1 MKNDA
6 FEQQAPRLRE
16 VALKASAT
24 AGADADTAQDI
35 AQETMIRLWQIL
47 EQRAPSSGLE
57 WQSRDRIMK
66 MRDDPRLSNP
76 DGYAATIAR
85 HLTLNHLRRQ
95 QPQPIDERHSAIQTT
110 PSPLDIMVQREEEQW
125 LQQRI
130 RDLPPT
136 QHAVLHMRQVE
147 HYSNSQIASL
157 LGIKE
162 TSVSTL
168 LARARRQLLE
178 EIRQQR
184 EREKR

>member
-1 MKNDA
+1 MKTDA
-6 FEQQAPRLRE
+6 FEQQASRLRA
-16 VALKASAT
+16 VALKASAN
-24 AGADADTAQDI
+24 AGADADIAQDI
-35 AQETMIRLWQIL
+35 AQETMIRMWQ
-47 EQRAPSSGLE
+47 
-57 WQSRDRIMK
+57 

-76 DGYAATIAR
+76 DGYATMIAR
-85 HLTLNHLRRQ
+85 HLTLNHLRRM
-95 QPQPIDERHSAIQTT
+95 QPLPIDEQHSASLTT
-110 PSPLDIMVQREEEQW
+110 PSPLDLMVQREEEEW

-147 HYSNSQIASL
+147 HRSNDQIASL

-168 LARARRQLLE
+168 LGRARRQLLE

>member
-1 MKNDA
+1 MKTDA
-6 FEQQAPRLRE
+6 FEQQAPHLRAIVLE
-16 VALKASAT
+16 ASAK
-24 AGADADTAQDI
+24 AGADADMAQDV
-35 AQETMIRLWQIL
+35 AQETMIRLWQ
-47 EQRAPSSGLE
+47 
-57 WQSRDRIMK
+57 
-66 MRDDPRLSNP
+66 MRDDPRLRNL

-85 HLTLNHLRRQ
+85 HLTLNHLRCKQ
-95 QPQPIDERHSAIQTT
+95 SLPVDEHLVASQSA
-110 PSPLDIMVQREEEQW
+110 PSPLDIMIQREEEQW

-136 QHAVLHMRQVE
+136 LYAVLHMRQVE
-147 HYSNSQIASL
+147 SRTNTQIAAL

>member
-1 MKNDA
+1 MKTHA
-6 FEQQAPRLRE
+6 FEQQAPRLRA

-35 AQETMIRLWQIL
+35 AQETMIRLWQ
-47 EQRAPSSGLE
+47 
-57 WQSRDRIMK
+57 
-66 MRDDPRLSNP
+66 MRDDPRLCNP

-95 QPQPIDERHSAIQTT
+95 HPQPIDERHSAIETT
-110 PSPLDIMVQREEEQW
+110 PSPLDLMVQREEEQW
-125 LQQRI
+125 LRQRI

-147 HYSNSQIASL
+147 HRSSSQIASL

-168 LARARRQLLE
+168 LGRARRQLLE

>member
-1 MKNDA
+1 MNTSA
-6 FEQQAPRLRE
+6 FEQQASRLRA
-16 VALKASAT
+16 VALKASAG

-35 AQETMIRLWQIL
+35 AQETMVRLWQ
-47 EQRAPSSGLE
+47 
-57 WQSRDRIMK
+57 
-66 MRDDPRLSNP
+66 MRDDPRLFNP

>member
-1 MKNDA
+1 MKTGA
-6 FEQQAPRLRE
+6 FEQQASRLRAI
-16 VALKASAT
+16 ALEASAK
-24 AGADADTAQDI
+24 AGADADIAQDI
-35 AQETMIRLWQIL
+35 AQETMIRLWQ
-47 EQRAPSSGLE
+47 
-57 WQSRDRIMK
+57 
-66 MRDDPRLSNP
+66 MRDDPRLCTP

-85 HLTLNHLRRQ
+85 HLTLNQLRIK
-95 QPQPIDERHSAIQTT
+95 QPLPMDERHAAIQSS
-110 PSPLDIMVQREEEQW
+110 PSPLDIIIQREEEQW

-147 HYSNSQIASL
+147 HRSSAQIAAL

-178 EIRQQR
+178 EIRQHKN
-184 EREKR
+184 ERQ

>member
-1 MKNDA
+1 MNTDA
-6 FEQQAPRLRE
+6 FEQQASRLR
-16 VALKASAT
+16 ALALNASAQ

-35 AQETMIRLWQIL
+35 AQETMIRLWQ
-47 EQRAPSSGLE
+47 
-57 WQSRDRIMK
+57 
-66 MRDDPRLSNP
+66 MRDDPRLCNP

-85 HLTLNHLRRQ
+85 HLTLNHLRRK
-95 QPQPIDERHSAIQTT
+95 QPLPIDERHSTIQTV

-136 QHAVLHMRQVE
+136 QHAILHMRQVE
-147 HYSNSQIASL
+147 HRSNDQIASL

-168 LARARRQLLE
+168 LSKARRQLLE
-178 EIRQQR
+178 QIRQQR
-184 EREKR
+184 EQ

>member
-1 MKNDA
+1 MKRDA
-6 FEQQAPRLRE
+6 FEQQASRLRA

-35 AQETMIRLWQIL
+35 AQETMIRLWQ
-47 EQRAPSSGLE
+47 
-57 WQSRDRIMK
+57 
-66 MRDDPRLSNP
+66 MRDDPMLCNP
-76 DGYAATIAR
+76 DGYATMVAR

-95 QPQPIDERHSAIQTT
+95 QPLSIDERHHAGQTA
-110 PSPLDIMVQREEEQW
+110 PSPLDLMVQREEEQW

-147 HYSNSQIASL
+147 HYSNSQIATL

-168 LARARRQLLE
+168 LAKARRQLLE

>member
-1 MKNDA
+1 MNTDA
-6 FEQQAPRLRE
+6 FEQQASRLRA
-16 VALKASAT
+16 VALEASAK

-35 AQETMIRLWQIL
+35 AQETMIRLWQ
-47 EQRAPSSGLE
+47 
-57 WQSRDRIMK
+57 
-66 MRDDPRLSNP
+66 MRDDPRLCKL

-85 HLTLNHLRRQ
+85 HLTLNQLRIK
-95 QPQPIDERHSAIQTT
+95 QPLSMDERHAAIQSS
-110 PSPLDIMVQREEEQW
+110 PSPLDIMIQREEEQW

-147 HYSNSQIASL
+147 HRSSAQIAAL

-178 EIRQQR
+178 EIRQYKN
-184 EREKR
+184 ERQ

>member
-1 MKNDA
+1 MKADA
-6 FEQQAPRLRE
+6 FEQQASRFRAI
-16 VALKASAT
+16 ALKASAS
-24 AGADADTAQDI
+24 AGADDDTAQDI
-35 AQETMIRLWQIL
+35 AQETMIRLWQ
-47 EQRAPSSGLE
+47 
-57 WQSRDRIMK
+57 
-66 MRDDPRLSNP
+66 MRDDPRLCNP
-76 DGYAATIAR
+76 EGYAATIAH

-95 QPQPIDERHSAIQTT
+95 QPLPINDRHSACLTT
-110 PSPLDIMVQREEEQW
+110 PSPLDLMVQREEEQW
-125 LQQRI
+125 LRQRI

-136 QHAVLHMRQVE
+136 QHAILHMRQVE
-147 HYSNSQIASL
+147 HRTNIQIAAL

>member
-1 MKNDA
+1 MKRDA
-6 FEQQAPRLRE
+6 FEQQASRLRA

-35 AQETMIRLWQIL
+35 AQETMIRLWQ
-47 EQRAPSSGLE
+47 
-57 WQSRDRIMK
+57 
-66 MRDDPRLSNP
+66 MRDDPRLCNP
-76 DGYAATIAR
+76 DGYATMVAR

-95 QPQPIDERHSAIQTT
+95 QPLSIDERHHAGQTA
-110 PSPLDIMVQREEEQW
+110 PSPLDLMVQREEEQW

-147 HYSNSQIASL
+147 HYSNSQIATL

-168 LARARRQLLE
+168 LAKARRQLLE

>member
-1 MKNDA
+1 MKTDA
-6 FEQQAPRLRE
+6 FEHQAIRLRTI
-16 VALKASAT
+16 ALKASAN

-35 AQETMIRLWQIL
+35 AQETMIRLWQ
-47 EQRAPSSGLE
+47 
-57 WQSRDRIMK
+57 
-66 MRDDPRLSNP
+66 MRDDTRLCNP
-76 DGYAATIAR
+76 DGFAATIAR
-85 HLTLNHLRRQ
+85 NLTLSHLRRH
-95 QPQPIDERHSAIQTT
+95 QPLPIDERTCSLPAA
-110 PSPLDIMVQREEEQW
+110 PSPLDLMVQREEEQW

-147 HYSNSQIASL
+147 HRTSAQIATL
-157 LGIKE
+157 LGVKE
-162 TSVSTL
+162 TSVRTL

>member
-1 MKNDA
+1 M
-6 FEQQAPRLRE
+6 
-16 VALKASAT
+16 KASAS

-35 AQETMIRLWQIL
+35 AQETMIRMWQ
-47 EQRAPSSGLE
+47 
-57 WQSRDRIMK
+57 
-66 MRDDPRLSNP
+66 MRDDPRLCNP
-76 DGYAATIAR
+76 SGYAATIAR
-85 HLTLNHLRRQ
+85 HLTLSHLRRQ
-95 QPQPIDERHSAIQTT
+95 QPLPIDERNCANQTS
-110 PSPLDIMVQREEEQW
+110 PSPLDLMVQREEEEW

-147 HYSNSQIASL
+147 RRSNAQIATL
-157 LGIKE
+157 LGVKE
-162 TSVSTL
+162 TSVRTL

>member
-1 MKNDA
+1 MKIDA
-6 FEQQAPRLRE
+6 FEQQASRLRAA
-16 VALKASAT
+16 ALKASAN
-24 AGADADTAQDI
+24 AGADADIAQDI
-35 AQETMIRLWQIL
+35 AQETMIRMWH
-47 EQRAPSSGLE
+47 
-57 WQSRDRIMK
+57 

-76 DGYAATIAR
+76 DGYAATIAS
-85 HLTLNHLRRQ
+85 HLTLNHLRRS
-95 QPQPIDERHSAIQTT
+95 QPLSIDEQRPIGPTT
-110 PSPLDIMVQREEEQW
+110 PSPLDLMVQREEEEW

-147 HYSNSQIASL
+147 HRSNDQIASL

-168 LARARRQLLE
+168 LGRARRQLLE

>member
-1 MKNDA
+1 MKTDA
-6 FEQQAPRLRE
+6 FEQQASRLRAI
-16 VALKASAT
+16 ALEASAK
-24 AGADADTAQDI
+24 AGADADKAQDI
-35 AQETMIRLWQIL
+35 AQETMIRLWQ
-47 EQRAPSSGLE
+47 
-57 WQSRDRIMK
+57 
-66 MRDDPRLSNP
+66 MRDDPRLCNP

-85 HLTLNHLRRQ
+85 HLTLNQLRIK
-95 QPQPIDERHSAIQTT
+95 QPLSMDERHAAIQSS
-110 PSPLDIMVQREEEQW
+110 PSPLDIMIQREEEQW

-147 HYSNSQIASL
+147 HRSSTQIAAL

-178 EIRQQR
+178 EIRQYKN
-184 EREKR
+184 ERQ